1 MARRVHIPGLI
12 SLLEVTDPREIRLL
26 DGDSRL
32 DRSLAPGGGVINRLR
47 LARLRRAF
55 VFDAEPLP
63 ALLGREAQGRESR
76 HAELERRLDECAEA
90 SSWRQDPAFKTLVE
104 AVARQAEAEA
114 LGPAAQGLL
123 GRRFRDGYHADEAT
137 FAAARR
143 LNDYPRVNAPR
154 ALLQRLSGR
163 LRRDRRLLHERAQGD
178 PMTLHATGVAV
189 HNLVG
194 ALEAMRSLA
203 GTPGASAL
211 PRAAVLAR
219 CLSVPE
225 TLLRQ
230 VQVPLSTP
238 CSPRRLV
245 PGDLVL
251 LRLAEGVR
259 SSGDR
264 DLAFMAD
271 SWGRCPAQRFILALL
286 TDIWEQAVAASRSG
300 EGGR

>member
-1 MARRVHIPGLI
+1 MARRLHVPGLI
-12 SLLEVTDPREIRLL
+12 SLLEVTDPQEIRLL
-26 DGDSRL
+26 DGDARL

-47 LARLRRAF
+47 LARLRGAF

-63 ALLGREAQGRESR
+63 ALLSREAKGRESR
-76 HAELERRLDECAEA
+76 HAELRRRMDEGAEA
-90 SSWRQDPAFKTLVE
+90 ANWRQDPAFKTLVE
-104 AVARQAEAEA
+104 VVAGQAEAEA

-123 GRRFRDGYHADEAT
+123 GRRFHDDYRADEAS

-143 LNDYPRVNAPR
+143 LNDYPRVNALK
-154 ALLQRLSGR
+154 ALLQRLSGQ
-163 LRRDRRLLHERAQGD
+163 LRRDRRLLHDSARGD
-178 PMTLHATGVAV
+178 PMTLHATSVAV

-194 ALEAMRSLA
+194 SLEAMRSLA
-203 GTPGASAL
+203 GTPGASHL
-211 PRAAVLAR
+211 PLTAVLGR

-230 VQVPLSTP
+230 VLAPLSTP

-264 DLAFMAD
+264 ELAFMGD
-271 SWGRCPAQRFILALL
+271 SWARCPAQRFILALL
-286 TDIWEQAVAASRSG
+286 ADIWERAMASRSG

>member
-1 MARRVHIPGLI
+1 MARRRHIPGLI
-12 SLLEVTDPREIRLL
+12 NVLEVTDPGEIRLL

-32 DRSLAPGGGVINRLR
+32 DRSLAPSGGLINRLR
-47 LARLRRAF
+47 LARLRGAF
-55 VFDAEPLP
+55 VFDGEPLP
-63 ALLGREAQGRESR
+63 ALLGREAEGRESR
-76 HAELERRLDECAEA
+76 HAELGRRLDEGAGA
-90 SSWRQDPAFKTLVE
+90 ATWRQDPAFKTLVE
-104 AVARQAEAEA
+104 GVAGQADVEA

-123 GRRFRDGYHADEAT
+123 GRRFHDDYRADEAT

-143 LNDYPRVNAPR
+143 LNDYPRTQALR
-154 ALLQRLSGR
+154 ALLQRLSGQ
-163 LRRDRRLLHERAQGD
+163 LRRDRQLLHDSARGD
-178 PMTLHATGVAV
+178 PITLHATSVAV

-203 GTPGASAL
+203 ATPGAYEL
-211 PRAAVLAR
+211 PQAAVLAR

-230 VQVPLSTP
+230 VLSPLSTP

-259 SSGDR
+259 RSGDR
-264 DLAFMAD
+264 ELAFMSD
-271 SWGRCPAQRFILALL
+271 SWARCPAQRFILALL
-286 TDIWEQAVAASRSG
+286 ADIWERAVASRSG

>member
-1 MARRVHIPGLI
+1 MARRLHIPGLI
-12 SLLEVTDPREIRLL
+12 NVLEVTDPGEIRLL

-32 DRSLAPGGGVINRLR
+32 DRSLAPSGGVINRLR
-47 LARLRRAF
+47 LARLRGAF
-55 VFDAEPLP
+55 VFDGEPLP
-63 ALLGREAQGRESR
+63 ALLGREAEGRESH
-76 HAELERRLDECAEA
+76 HAELGRRLDEGAEA
-90 SSWRQDPAFKTLVE
+90 ASWRQDTSFKTLLE
-104 AVARQAEAEA
+104 GVAGQADIEA

-123 GRRFRDGYHADEAT
+123 GRRFQDDYRADEAT

-143 LNDYPRVNAPR
+143 LNDYPRVNALAAMR
-154 ALLQRLSGR
+154 QRLSGQ
-163 LRRDRRLLHERAQGD
+163 LRRDRQLLHERAQGD
-178 PMTLHATGVAV
+178 AMTLHATSVAV

-194 ALEAMRSLA
+194 ALEAMRALV
-203 GTPGASAL
+203 GTPGAASL
-211 PRAAVLAR
+211 PQAAVLGR

-230 VQVPLSTP
+230 VLVPLSTP

-259 SSGDR
+259 SSGDPG
-264 DLAFMAD
+264 LAFMGD
-271 SWGRCPAQRFILALL
+271 SWARCPARRFILALL
-286 TDIWEQAVAASRSG
+286 ADTWARAVAIRSG

>member
-1 MARRVHIPGLI
+1 MARRVDVPGLI
-12 SLLEVTDPREIRLL
+12 SLLEVTDPQEIRLL

-32 DRSLAPGGGVINRLR
+32 DRSLAVSGGLINRLR
-47 LARLRRAF
+47 LARLRGAF
-55 VFDAEPLP
+55 VFDGEPLP
-63 ALLGREAQGRESR
+63 ALLGREAQGREVR
-76 HAELERRLDECAEA
+76 HAELGRRLDEGAEA
-90 SSWRQDPAFKTLVE
+90 SSWRQDSAFTALVE
-104 AVARQAEAEA
+104 GVAGQADAEA

-123 GRRFRDGYHADEAT
+123 GRRFRDDYRADEAT

-143 LNDYPRVNAPR
+143 LNDYPRMNALK

-163 LRRDRRLLHERAQGD
+163 LRRDRQLLHERAQGD
-178 PMTLHATGVAV
+178 PMTLHATSVAV

-194 ALEAMRSLA
+194 ALEAMRALA

-211 PRAAVLAR
+211 SQAAVLGR
-219 CLSVPE
+219 CLSAPE

-230 VQVPLSTP
+230 VLAPLSTP

-259 SSGDR
+259 ISGDQE
-264 DLAFMAD
+264 LAFMGD
-271 SWGRCPAQRFILALL
+271 SWARCPARRFILALL
-286 TDIWEQAVAASRSG
+286 ADVWGRALASRSG
-300 EGGR
+300 EGA

>member
-1 MARRVHIPGLI
+1 VARRLHIPGLI

-32 DRSLAPGGGVINRLR
+32 DRSLAASGGLINRLR
-47 LARLRRAF
+47 LARLRGAF
-55 VFDAEPLP
+55 VFDGEPLP
-63 ALLGREAQGRESR
+63 ALLGREAQGRASR
-76 HAELERRLDECAEA
+76 HAELGRRLDACAEA
-90 SSWRQDPAFKTLVE
+90 SSWRQDPAFEALVE
-104 AVARQAEAEA
+104 GVAGQADAEA

-143 LNDYPRVNAPR
+143 LNDYPRINALK

-163 LRRDRRLLHERAQGD
+163 LRRDRQLLHDRAQGD
-178 PMTLHATGVAV
+178 PMTLHATSVAV

-203 GTPGASAL
+203 GTPGASHL
-211 PRAAVLAR
+211 PIEAVLGR

-230 VQVPLSTP
+230 VLAPLSTS

-259 SSGDR
+259 ISGDQE
-264 DLAFMAD
+264 LAFMGV
-271 SWGRCPAQRFILALL
+271 SWARCPAQRFILALL
-286 TDIWEQAVAASRSG
+286 ADIWGRAVVTRPG
-300 EGGR
+300 EAG